1 MANLQGYELTV
12 TGRALLAKAGTGA
25 CTLNFTKVKLGAD
38 ETSLNDLIN
47 KTDLVGTNIK
57 QIDIVGSKANEATF
71 TIIATVTN
79 SGMQNNFLI
88 RQVGIFAKGV
98 AATNPGT
105 GVTPE
110 DINET
115 LFAVAYDTQPDI
127 IPAESITPYT
137 RQFNANMT
145 VTNVEQCNVTL
156 TPSGVVTVQVLN
168 NHNDNS
174 EAHGNL
180 IKRIF
185 GSASATMDSIKN
197 KINEWSKEVCLPL
210 SGGELTGDITA
221 NNVYANNNV
230 LVFNNVA
237 EMKAS
242 NKVKAGYT
250 IKTLGFYQPG
260 DGGGADYVITND
272 IGEDEVDEASI
283 ITLQNGLYAK
293 LLIKDFI
300 NIKWFGAK
308 IDDETDDSTAFN
320 KAISFINNITKE
332 FDTASRYDEH
342 CKKAYTRYTL
352 YIPSGIMKINSTL
365 TIDPSIVKIKG
376 DSTYIDATSI
386 SGYAIKITM
395 PSSGDR
401 TVYYNNHTCIED
413 ITISGSQ
420 GTAGHYGILLGD
432 KDTSNNIS
440 STSFGASR
448 CQFKNVSIEYFDR
461 AIEYA
466 NHQYMD
472 AWEDC
477 SFFRCNS
484 VIYVPNKLYDSG
496 ERISYRNCCFW
507 GNKNVLDTHMMVHL
521 VFENCSFDYND
532 QITKTDIL
540 WAELIGCHLES
551 WFYNGKEYSHKPWVE
566 HTAESVNDGKFM
578 CFYMN
583 GGSIYINGLTEQS
596 GNKGLFH
603 IMSPQYGIILKNV
616 AFREDVGNLYQI
628 VSGKGQYKINLLP
641 CIWNGVPNKIADISN
656 IYPVSDF
663 TNRTNVDNIPEIF
676 YKLNSNTNWEV
687 ITKDSTN
694 PDRLRITHTSTGTA
708 GIYILIP
715 SKDFNL
721 ILLNFSFLFN
731 GNIGSAKMYCT
742 WEEGY
747 LNKSNIFEYT
757 KQYGYNKPLT
767 IESNKYTTDKI
778 NYVRT
783 QVTADY
789 VDNSVNTYVRFK
801 IWADNLTTGQ
811 SFDLSYFFLSGC

>member
-1 MANLQGYELTV
+1 MRDKDNLTWTQIGDV
-12 TGRALLAKAGTGA
+12 TKE
-25 CTLNFTKVKLGAD
+25 FLGATEATQAILEQVNEILTEVQELKTELNRQIATTN
-38 ETSLNDLIN
+38 ETLTTAL
-47 KTDLVGTNIK
+47 
-57 QIDIVGSKANEATF
+57 QAANEAMTSAQS
-71 TIIATVTN
+71 IN
-79 SGMQNNFLI
+79 I
-88 RQVGIFAKGV
+88 R
-98 AATNPGT
+98 T
-105 GVTPE
+105 
-110 DINET
+110 
-115 LFAVAYDTQPDI
+115 
-127 IPAESITPYT
+127 
-137 RQFNANMT
+137 
-145 VTNVEQCNVTL
+145 
-156 TPSGVVTVQVLN
+156 
-168 NHNDNS
+168 
-174 EAHGNL
+174 
-180 IKRIF
+180 
-185 GSASATMDSIKN
+185 
-197 KINEWSKEVCLPL
+197 
-210 SGGELTGDITA
+210 
-221 NNVYANNNV
+221 
-230 LVFNNVA
+230 FNNVE

-242 NKVKAGYT
+242 NTLKAGALA
-250 IKTLGFYQPG
+250 KTLGFYTAG
-260 DGGGADYVITND
+260 DGGGADYVIVND
-272 IGEDEVDEASI
+272 IGEDEADEASI
-283 ITLQNGLYAK
+283 IALQKGLYAK

-300 NIKWFGAK
+300 NIKWFGAYV
-308 IDDETDDSTAFN
+308 DDEHDDSTAFN
-320 KAISFINNITKE
+320 KAVNFINNITKE
-332 FDTASRYDEH
+332 FDTDSRYDEK
-342 CKKAYTRYTL
+342 CKKAYTRYIL
-352 YIPSGIMKINSTL
+352 YIPSGIMKIDSTL
-365 TIDPSIVKIKG
+365 NIDPSIIKIKG
-376 DSTYIDATSI
+376 DSTYINVTSI
-386 SGYAIKITM
+386 NGYAIKITM
-395 PSSGDR
+395 PNSGER

-413 ITISGSQ
+413 IIISGSQ
-420 GTAGHYGILLGD
+420 TTGHYGILLGD
-432 KDTSNNIS
+432 TDTSNNIS
-440 STSFGASR
+440 STFFGASR
-448 CQFKNVSIEYFDR
+448 CLFKNVSVEYFDR

-477 SFFRCNS
+477 AFYRCNS
-484 VIYVPNKLYDSG
+484 VIYTPTSIYDSG
-496 ERISYRNCCFW
+496 ERISFRNCCFW
-507 GNKNVLDTHMMVHL
+507 GNKNVMDTHFFAHF

-532 QITKTDIL
+532 QIAKTDIL

-551 WFYNGKEYSHKPWVE
+551 WFYNGEEYSHKPWVE

-641 CIWNGVPNKIADISN
+641 CIWNGVPHKIADISN

-767 IESNKYTTDKI
+767 ISANKYTTNKI
-778 NYVRT
+778 NYIRT

-801 IWADNLTTGQ
+801 IWADNLSAGK
-811 SFDLSYFFLSGC
+811 SFDLTYYFFSGC